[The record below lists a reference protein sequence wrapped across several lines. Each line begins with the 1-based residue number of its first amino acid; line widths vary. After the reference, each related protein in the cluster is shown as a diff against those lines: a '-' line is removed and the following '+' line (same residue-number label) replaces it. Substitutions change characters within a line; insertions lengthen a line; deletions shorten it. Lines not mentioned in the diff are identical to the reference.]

1 MKRIVLS
8 FAVIGLTAV
17 AGHAEDAPLA
27 RAAKFYKM
35 NHYEQAVRFH
45 RFIGKV
51 GPEEKGKAYLSLGVF
66 FLDGSALYGELHE
79 AALSVNLDH
88 LKNVASVKG
97 RDRSRMV
104 NLYIAE
110 TLLEAG
116 KAREASFYFS
126 KVLKDAKV
134 GARHKAIAKAGL
146 GLAFHLRGQK
156 GKAESTWAGLAET
169 EDPEVLLELAAVY
182 AVAGSKERDP
192 AGMCERA
199 LGILKK
205 QGKDSIRVVKNA
217 VGVYAWAGQVQ
228 KGLDFLWD
236 ADLKAYSHEEVLGE
250 NKVIRFYDPA
260 LMGNVSRLY
269 AKAGVYYLKRA
280 VETSGGGDVALYYLG
295 EAYSRLGMLE
305 EAEASFAAFNASPGA
320 PGKFRGSAEVGQAA
334 LLYRKGRKAEAL
346 KRLEEL
352 SVRYAR
358 DPLMQAEV
366 LFACGALGAD
376 CNGAVSRAASLAEA
390 GQGGKFSRLN
400 HALGSYYLGRN
411 DLGRAIAHME
421 AGRDKSNKNRIER
434 NDPLM
439 LVRLASAYYGAKN
452 FSEALEI
459 FFEMSGQFPAVRQI
473 QVALQGAYSVEQK
486 SAGDVKVQ

>member
-1 MKRIVLS
+1 MKRVLLS
-8 FAVIGLTAV
+8 LAVIGLTA
-17 AGHAEDAPLA
+17 ASAHAADTPLA

-35 NHYEQAVRFH
+35 NHYEKAVRLH
-45 RFIGKV
+45 RFIGNV
-51 GPEEKGKAYLSLGVF
+51 GPGEKGKAYLSLGVF
-66 FLDGSALYGELHE
+66 FLGDSALYGELHE
-79 AALSVNLDH
+79 ASLSVNLDH

-116 KAREASFYFS
+116 RAKQASFYFS

-146 GLAFHLRGQK
+146 GLTFHLRGQK
-156 GKAESTWAGLAET
+156 QKADSTWSGLAET
-169 EDPEVLLELAAVY
+169 KDPDVLSELAAAY
-182 AVAGSKERDP
+182 GRAGLKERDP
-192 AGMCERA
+192 AGMCEQA

-205 QGKDSIRVVKNA
+205 QGKDSIRVIKNA
-217 VGVYAWAGQVQ
+217 VGVYARAGRVQ
-228 KGLDFLWD
+228 KGLDLLWD
-236 ADLKAYSHEEVLGE
+236 ADLKAYSHEEAPGE

-260 LMGNVSRLY
+260 LLGNVSRLY
-269 AKAGVYYLKRA
+269 AKAGVFYLKKA
-280 VETSGGGDVALYYLG
+280 METSGGMDVARYYLG
-295 EAYSRLGMLE
+295 EAYSRLGMLK
-305 EAEASFAAFNASPGA
+305 EADASFAAFNASPGA
-320 PGKFRGSAEVGQAA
+320 PKKFRELAEVGQAA
-334 LLYRKGRKAEAL
+334 LLYRKGRNSEAM

-352 SVRYAR
+352 SGRYAK

-366 LFACGALGAD
+366 LLACGSLGAA

-411 DLGRAIAHME
+411 DSGRAISHME
-421 AGRDKSNKNRIER
+421 AGRDKSNKNRIEH
-434 NDPLM
+434 NDPAM
-439 LVRLASAYYGAKN
+439 LVHLAAAYYGAKN

-459 FFEMSGQFPAVRQI
+459 FFEMSRQFPAVRQI